1 MRREGEEREGKGRG
15 GKERGEGEGEKKPDC
30 TVPTCPS
37 SRDMMEQHLFQCVG
51 CGADETLASNL
62 CSSEKLNVS
71 LAPAIM

>member
-15 GKERGEGEGEKKPDC
+15 GKERGKKPDC

-51 CGADETLASNL
+51 CGADETLDSNL

>member
-15 GKERGEGEGEKKPDC
+15 GKERGKKKPDC

>member
-1 MRREGEEREGKGRG
+1 MRRGGEGRGEEGRRG
-15 GKERGEGEGEKKPDC
+15 GKKPDC

-51 CGADETLASNL
+51 CGVDETLASNL